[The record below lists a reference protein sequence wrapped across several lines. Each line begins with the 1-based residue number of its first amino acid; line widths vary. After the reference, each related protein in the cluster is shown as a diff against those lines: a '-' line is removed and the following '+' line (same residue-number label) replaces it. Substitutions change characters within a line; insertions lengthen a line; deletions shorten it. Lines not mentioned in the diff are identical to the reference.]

1 MEIVVSD
8 DVNGEIL
15 SEGTEG
21 ALDEAAELNEQAQL
35 EEVQKIEFKDVKND
49 QSTVD
54 CDEKE

>member
-1 MEIVVSD
+1 M
-8 DVNGEIL
+8 EIL